1 MLGNAIALACY
12 IFDTHQSILVYF
24 VDSIMKYSVK
34 IVIIFLLA
42 TFVKHQLVIKINA
55 DDASSGTA
63 RRTTDKPSNP

>member
-1 MLGNAIALACY
+1 
-12 IFDTHQSILVYF
+12 
-24 VDSIMKYSVK
+24 MKYSVK